1 MGLHYYGLRAT
12 NAGYTVNFLNVIP
25 VVTFIIAVIL
35 RYVTYIVALCIL
47 HCLTL
52 S

>member
-12 NAGYTVNFLNVIP
+12 NAAYSVNFLNVIP

-35 RYVTYIVALCIL
+35 R
-47 HCLTL
+47 
-52 S
+52 